1 MQADTLIR
9 KRQRGDLRRIPLSMR
24 ISPTMRDE
32 IEGRAKANAR
42 SLTAEA
48 EILLEQALRT
58 GAAFGTPW
66 QRAMDVFAAMLQSER
81 VQRMAFPDEVA
92 PLDDPSAYA
101 AAMVHAIE
109 VLAAAAPAGTDI
121 AVVLGAAQERIN
133 ETQEGK
139 Q

>member
-1 MQADTLIR
+1 MQAATEAR
-9 KRQRGDLRRIPLSMR
+9 KRERGDLRRIPLSMR

-32 IEGRAKANAR
+32 IETRAKVNAR

-58 GAAFGTPW
+58 GEAFGTPW
-66 QRAMDVFAAMLQSER
+66 QRAMDVFAAMLQTER
-81 VQRMAFPDEVA
+81 VMRLANPAETA

-101 AAMVHAIE
+101 AAMIHAIE
-109 VLAAAAPAGTDI
+109 VLAAAAPIGTDI
-121 AVVLGAAQERIN
+121 AVVLAGALEQVQGA
-133 ETQEGK
+133 K